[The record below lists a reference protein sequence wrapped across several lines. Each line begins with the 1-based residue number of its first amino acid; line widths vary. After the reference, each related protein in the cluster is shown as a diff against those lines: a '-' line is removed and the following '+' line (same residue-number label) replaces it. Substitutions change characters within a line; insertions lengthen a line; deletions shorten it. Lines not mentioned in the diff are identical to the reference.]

1 MLFDTMGLP
10 HGKKTQRGWS
20 TDAETLESLRDLLRW
35 ERPGLGH
42 GQRAFLSLIHI

>member
-20 TDAETLESLRDLLRW
+20 TDAETLESLRDYPLVDSPQQR
-35 ERPGLGH
+35 
-42 GQRAFLSLIHI
+42 GQRRRQREQP